1 MSKLKVAV
9 LFGGRTVEHDVSII
23 TGNEVMTN
31 LNKEKYDIIPIYISR
46 EGVWYTG
53 KELID
58 LRLFKQ
64 IENIIPSLQKVFIA
78 PMPAGKALMAYHEK
92 WGRFKNPIFDNVDVV
107 IPALHG
113 LNGEDGSIQGL
124 MELANIPYVG
134 SGVLGSA
141 VGMDKVLM
149 KSVFKGHELPILKYT
164 WFIRKDWDN
173 NKKAVLDKVEVAL
186 NYPMFIKPA
195 NLGSSI
201 GISKAKS
208 REELEAAIEIAVRYD
223 RRIIVEEGLNNLIEI
238 NCSVVGIDD
247 DVKPSECEQPVTWEE
262 FLSYED
268 KYLRWSGGSKGV
280 KGGKMVGVKGMGAS
294 EGATTKIPADL
305 PDDLTKQIKSLA
317 VEAFK
322 SLDCKGVARIDFLI
336 DKNEMKPYLNEINT
350 IPGSFSFYLWEPSG
364 LKFIDLLDKLI
375 DIAIKNNEEKNK
387 NIYTFDNDLI
397 EKIGSAL
404 EKKDK

>member
-9 LFGGRTVEHDVSII
+9 LFGGRSVEHDVSII
-23 TGNEVMTN
+23 TGNEVMTK

-46 EGVWYTG
+46 DGVWYTG
-53 KELID
+53 KELLE

-64 IENIIPSLQKVFIA
+64 IENLVPSLQEVFIP
-78 PMPAGKALMAYHEK
+78 PMSAGKKLMAYHEK
-92 WGRFKNPIFDNVDVV
+92 WGMFKNPVFDNVDVV

-113 LNGEDGSIQGL
+113 LNGEDGTIQGL

-141 VGMDKVLM
+141 AGMDKIVM

-164 WFIRKDWDN
+164 WFIRKDWENDKN
-173 NKKAVLDKVEVAL
+173 SVLDKIEGAL
-186 NYPMFIKPA
+186 NYPIFVKPA

-201 GISKAKS
+201 GISKAKN
-208 REELEAAIEIAVRYD
+208 REQLEEAIEIAVRYD
-223 RRIIVEEGLNNLIEI
+223 RRIIVEEGLNNIIEI
-238 NCSVVGIDD
+238 NCSALGMDD
-247 DVKPSECEQPVTWEE
+247 DVKASECEQPVTWEE

-268 KYLRWSGGSKGV
+268 KYLSWAGGSKGV
-280 KGGKMVGVKGMGAS
+280 KGGKITGVKGK
-294 EGATTKIPADL
+294 GATTGATNKIPADI
-305 PDDLTKQIKSLA
+305 PDDLTNQIKSLA
-317 VEAFK
+317 IDAFK
-322 SLDCKGVARIDFLI
+322 ALDCKGVARIDFLI
-336 DKNEMKPYLNEINT
+336 DKNEMKPYVNEINT

-364 LKFIDLLDKLI
+364 LKFPELLDKLI

-387 NIYTFDNDLI
+387 NIYTFDNELLQI
-397 EKIGSAL
+397 IGEAL